1 MDINFD
7 KLAIVIIDEFES
19 DRECSGRNEIVK
31 GMEHVLNKYTSG
43 HDREIID
50 QMLMTFTGWTLQI
63 LLKRQKKYQTKK
75 LKNYKIRIL

>member
-7 KLAIVIIDEFES
+7 KLAIAIIDEFES

-31 GMEHVLNKYTSG
+31 GMKYVLDKYTSE

-63 LLKRQKKYQTKK
+63 LLEKAKEISNEEIEE
-75 LKNYKIRIL
+75 L

>member
-19 DRECSGRNEIVK
+19 DRECSGRDEIVK
-31 GMEHVLNKYTSG
+31 GMKYVLNKYTSG

-50 QMLMTFTGWTLQI
+50 QMLMTFTGWTLQT
-63 LLKRQKKYQTKK
+63 LLGKAKK